1 MARQVQDSAESS
13 VGTDSWADPTRRR
26 WELAAVLAFCLA
38 TFVVPLVFCELYP
51 FSAQT
56 MFAREVHEIV
66 AYEVKAPDGRRLST
80 LPFGLQLNNPDD
92 DPPLRNFGRVGYG
105 RHAPPSLQGYDL
117 VATQEEVTSQVQ
129 ARLRAYPQ
137 LRFVYVNQVVVGA
150 IDATRVGIIKVSPW
164 LILNPHY
171 GRSER

>member
-1 MARQVQDSAESS
+1 M
-13 VGTDSWADPTRRR
+13 
-26 WELAAVLAFCLA
+26 LAFCLA

-51 FSAQT
+51 FSTPT
-56 MFAREVHEIV
+56 MFARELHEHV
-66 AYEVKAPDGRRLST
+66 AYQVKAPDGTRLPS
-80 LPFGLQLNNPDD
+80 LPFGLQLNNPH
-92 DPPLRNFGRVGYG
+92 DPPLRNFGRFGYG
-105 RHAPPSLQGYDL
+105 RQASPSLRDYDL
-117 VATQEEVTSQVQ
+117 VATQEEVERQVQ

-150 IDATRVGIIKVSPW
+150 IDATRVGIIEVSPW